1 MHAPA
6 RDVGQQRYAVPRYTV
21 WEEVLASSATQ
32 SCRRRPFAL
41 HMNRAAQRSHQ
52 GSVSENTTRF
62 RRRRRRALLVLG
74 RPTQSFAAPRP
85 RCHDPRRPKHLDC
98 ARRAS
103 KVLVVR
109 KVVPAFQA
117 LTDTKG
123 SHDDCRPSQTHLT
136 DTSSVHLQP
145 RRGLPSVRPLDNVF
159 QPVHQAARAPSFEQ
173 RGLAAASAAAQSRL
187 DSTSTAW
194 SELAPPSSTRREG
207 SVTRAWNGA
216 AAC

>member
-1 MHAPA
+1 MPGHPIRTTEQEGAHLPRTGDA
-6 RDVGQQRYAVPRYTV
+6 AAAHTVLERYAVPRYTV

-32 SCRRRPFAL
+32 SCCRRPFAL

-103 KVLVVR
+103 KVLVSR
-109 KVVPAFQA
+109 RLPAV
-117 LTDTKG
+117 TDSPHG
-123 SHDDCRPSQTHLT
+123 HVERPSAAA
-136 DTSSVHLQP
+136 S
-145 RRGLPSVRPLDNVF
+145 GLPSVRPLDNVF
-159 QPVHQAARAPSFEQ
+159 QPVHQVARAPSFE
-173 RGLAAASAAAQSRL
+173 RGLAAASAAAQGGL
-187 DSTSTAW
+187 DSTRLDVDGM
-194 SELAPPSSTRREG
+194 E
-207 SVTRAWNGA
+207 
-216 AAC
+216 

>member
-1 MHAPA
+1 M
-6 RDVGQQRYAVPRYTV
+6 
-21 WEEVLASSATQ
+21 
-32 SCRRRPFAL
+32 
-41 HMNRAAQRSHQ
+41 
-52 GSVSENTTRF
+52 
-62 RRRRRRALLVLG
+62 
-74 RPTQSFAAPRP
+74 
-85 RCHDPRRPKHLDC
+85 
-98 ARRAS
+98 
-103 KVLVVR
+103 VR

-194 SELAPPSSTRREG
+194 SELAPPSSTHREG

>member
-1 MHAPA
+1 M
-6 RDVGQQRYAVPRYTV
+6 
-21 WEEVLASSATQ
+21 
-32 SCRRRPFAL
+32 
-41 HMNRAAQRSHQ
+41 
-52 GSVSENTTRF
+52 
-62 RRRRRRALLVLG
+62 
-74 RPTQSFAAPRP
+74 
-85 RCHDPRRPKHLDC
+85 
-98 ARRAS
+98 
-103 KVLVVR
+103 VR